1 MCGIAGILSLEKDV
15 SIPQLKQMTDAL
27 AHRGPDGEGQWINQT
42 GQLGLAHRRLAII
55 DRSEKAAQPFHY
67 LNRYHLV
74 HNGEIYNYIELRND
88 LKKRGYIFETTSDT
102 EVIAAAYDCYH
113 QNCLQK
119 FDGMFAFAIWDEKE
133 QLLFA
138 ARDRFGEKPFY
149 YFENSREFVF
159 ASEMKALWE
168 VGVPKKTDDKMLLN
182 YISLGYVQNCDDKDM
197 TFFEKIYSLPPA
209 HFLIA
214 TIQNPISIVQPYWNI
229 DKEKKIKI
237 SEEDAL
243 AELECLLK
251 NSINKRL
258 RADVTIGSS
267 LSGGL
272 DSATIVEQLAAQ
284 KNPLATF
291 SAVFPGFEK
300 DESTY
305 INSIVSQFQFP
316 NFQVTPTG
324 DELVRDFEKL
334 CWHQEEPFPSSSI
347 YAQYR
352 VFELAKQQD
361 VTVLLDGQGADEV
374 LAGYHRYLH
383 WYMQELISR
392 NKFAKAVSEKKAFG
406 NNNIPINWGVK
417 NWFAAFLPA
426 HATIQLEKREYQHSI
441 QHPYLNRDFIK
452 SLRGREWEGIH
463 KPIVTKLNDILH
475 FNVMEYGLEEMLRYA
490 DRNSMAHGREVR
502 LPFLSHE
509 LVSFLF
515 SLPTHF
521 KIGQGYT
528 KLILR
533 KLMDKKLPDA
543 IVWRKDKVGY
553 EPPQAT
559 WMQNATLQD
568 YLQEA
573 KRKLVDHHILTPAA
587 LNKKIAPK
595 SAHEADNFDWRYLT
609 AAATLL

>member
-1 MCGIAGILSLEKDV
+1 MCGIAGILSLEKNV
-15 SIPQLKQMTDAL
+15 SIPQLKQMTDVL
-27 AHRGPDGEGQWINQT
+27 AHRGPDGEGHWMNRS
-42 GQLGLAHRRLAII
+42 GYLGLGHRRLAIL
-55 DRSEKAAQPFHY
+55 DRSEKAAQPMHY

-74 HNGEIYNYIELRND
+74 HNGEIYNYIELRNE
-88 LKKRGYIFETTSDT
+88 LKKKGYTFETQSDT
-102 EVIAAAYDCYH
+102 EVIAAAYDCY
-113 QNCLQK
+113 QQDCLQK
-119 FDGMFAFAIWDEKE
+119 LDGMFAFAIWDEKE

-149 YFENSREFVF
+149 YFENSKEFVF

-168 VGVPKKTDDKMLLN
+168 VGVPKKRDDKMLLN

-209 HFLIA
+209 HFLVA
-214 TIQNPISIVQPYWNI
+214 TIQNPISIVQPYWFI
-229 DKEKKIKI
+229 DKEKKITI

-243 AELECLLK
+243 TQLEMLLK
-251 NSINKRL
+251 NSIKKRL
-258 RADVTIGSS
+258 RADVAIGTS

-272 DSATIVEQLAAQ
+272 DSATIVEQLASL
-284 KNPLATF
+284 KNPVASF

-300 DESTY
+300 DESAY
-305 INSIVSQFQFP
+305 IKTVSTSFQLP
-316 NFQVTPTG
+316 NFQVSPTA

-334 CWHQEEPFPSSSI
+334 CWHQEEPFPSASI

-352 VFELAKQQD
+352 VFELAKQHN

-374 LAGYHRYLH
+374 FAGYHRYLH

-392 NKFAKAVSEKKAFG
+392 YKFRKAISEKKAFQK
-406 NNNIPINWGVK
+406 NNIPVYSGIK
-417 NWFAAFLPA
+417 NWLAAFLPA
-426 HATIQLEKREYQHSI
+426 HANIQLEKREYQHSI
-441 QHPYLNRDFIK
+441 NHPFLNHDFIK

-490 DRNSMAHGREVR
+490 DRNSMAHSREVR

-515 SLPTHF
+515 SLPTHY
-521 KIGQGYT
+521 KIGQGFT

-553 EPPQAT
+553 EPPQAL
-559 WMQNATLQD
+559 WMQHATLQD

-573 KRKLVDHHILTPAA
+573 KRKLVSNHILTPAA
-587 LNKKIAPK
+587 LNKKTNPK
-595 SAHEADNFDWRYLT
+595 AAHDPDNFDWRYLT
-609 AAATLL
+609 AASTLL